1 MLLIYRVTVL
11 CFGSTRIC
19 LHVFDIQNLFF
30 LDFPKRILSV
40 ESFKHSSSDICSS
53 LWLMSDVWLSCGAEK
68 WFDDTGTTYILLF
81 RSSFF
86 RLILLRTWKCINIR
100 TKTIKNHSEFPDQ
113 RKFNQLWACSIL
125 VSPHFTMATGKYRAE
140 PSKRFIGSALIIY
153 KLHLNQNVK
162 IDFKSNYP
170 AIISWTLQFT

>member
-1 MLLIYRVTVL
+1 MVNEATCCSFTVL

-30 LDFPKRILSV
+30 LDFPKIILSV

-68 WFDDTGTTYILLF
+68 WFDDTGTTYTLLF

-86 RLILLRTWKCINIR
+86 PLILLRTWKFINIR
-100 TKTIKNHSEFPDQ
+100 TKTIKWNSQHPKGFAASVLLPDTPVHPQRSMCLFPD
-113 RKFNQLWACSIL
+113 FLC
-125 VSPHFTMATGKYRAE
+125 
-140 PSKRFIGSALIIY
+140 IIT
-153 KLHLNQNVK
+153 
-162 IDFKSNYP
+162 
-170 AIISWTLQFT
+170 AIILQ